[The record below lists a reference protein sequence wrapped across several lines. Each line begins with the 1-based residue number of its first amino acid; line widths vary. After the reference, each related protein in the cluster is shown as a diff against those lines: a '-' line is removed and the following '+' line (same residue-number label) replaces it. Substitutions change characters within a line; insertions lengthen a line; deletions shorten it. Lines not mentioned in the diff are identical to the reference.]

1 MDRKVLSISQYG
13 REKKRL
19 RLSWA
24 KILVGLPVFAAALW
38 LVWAAMPRLLGAAPD
53 VMFTTITGK
62 QVALREWRGKP
73 AIVTFWA
80 TDCPSCML
88 EIPHLIDL
96 YRQFHPRGLEIM
108 AVAMA
113 YDPPHHVV
121 AMTQSRQL
129 PYDVALDL
137 NSAHAQAFG
146 NVQFT
151 PTTFLLSPGGKIVE
165 KSVGVF
171 DYPSWQSRIAAML
184 NEG

>member
-1 MDRKVLSISQYG
+1 M
-13 REKKRL
+13 
-19 RLSWA
+19 RLSKA
-24 KILVGLPVFAAALW
+24 RLLFGLPMLVLAAWLIGAALSR
-38 LVWAAMPRLLGAAPD
+38 MGGTAPD
-53 VMFTTITGK
+53 VVFTTITGK
-62 QVALREWRGKP
+62 QIASHAWRGKP

-96 YRQFHPRGLEIM
+96 YRRFHPQGLEIV

-113 YDPPHHVV
+113 YDPPSHVV
-121 AMTQSRQL
+121 AMTRDRQL

-137 NSAHAQAFG
+137 NSAHALAFG

-151 PTTFLLSPGGKIVE
+151 PTTFLISPEGRIAE

-171 DYPSWQSRIAAML
+171 DYSAWQSRIAAML
-184 NEG
+184 NKG

>member
-1 MDRKVLSISQYG
+1 LS
-13 REKKRL
+13 R
-19 RLSWA
+19 A
-24 KILVGLPVFAAALW
+24 KFLFGLPVFALVVW
-38 LVWAAMPRLLGAAPD
+38 LAWIAMPRMIGQAPD
-53 VMFTTITGK
+53 VTFTLITGK
-62 QVALREWRGKP
+62 QVALREWHGKP

-96 YRQFHPRGLEIM
+96 YRQFHPQGLEIM

-113 YDPPHHVV
+113 YDPPNHVV
-121 AMTQSRQL
+121 AMTQGRQL

-137 NSAHAQAFG
+137 NSAHALAFG

-151 PTTFLLSPGGKIVE
+151 PTTFLISPEGKIAE

-171 DYPSWQSRIAAML
+171 DYSTWQSRIAAML
-184 NEG
+184 DKG

>member
-1 MDRKVLSISQYG
+1 MSK
-13 REKKRL
+13 
-19 RLSWA
+19 A
-24 KILVGLPVFAAALW
+24 KILFALPAFALAAW
-38 LVWAAMPRLLGAAPD
+38 LVWLAMPRLMGAAPE
-53 VMFTTITGK
+53 VTFTTISGK
-62 QVALREWRGKP
+62 KVEVRDWRGKP

-96 YRQFHPRGLEIM
+96 YKQFHPYGLQMI

-113 YDPPHHVV
+113 YDPPNHVV
-121 AMTQSRQL
+121 ATTQGRQL

-137 NSAHAQAFG
+137 DSSHALAFG

-151 PTTFLLSPGGKIVE
+151 PTTFLISPDGNIAE

-171 DYPSWQSRIAAML
+171 DLQSWQSRIAVML
-184 NEG
+184 NKG

>member
-1 MDRKVLSISQYG
+1 LAKAKYLFALLVLA
-13 REKKRL
+13 L
-19 RLSWA
+19 AVW
-24 KILVGLPVFAAALW
+24 FALW
-38 LVWAAMPRLLGAAPD
+38 KIPRFSGTAPE
-53 VMFTTITGK
+53 VTFTTIAGK
-62 QVALREWRGKP
+62 KIALKEWRGKP

-96 YRQFHPRGLEIM
+96 YRQFHPHGLEVM

-121 AMTQSRQL
+121 AITQSRQL

-137 NSAHAQAFG
+137 NSAHALAFG
-146 NVQFT
+146 DVQFT
-151 PTTFLLSPGGKIVE
+151 PTTFLISPEGKIAE

-171 DYPSWQSRIAAML
+171 DYPTWQSRIAAML
-184 NEG
+184 NKG

>member
-1 MDRKVLSISQYG
+1 M
-13 REKKRL
+13 
-19 RLSWA
+19 
-24 KILVGLPVFAAALW
+24 
-38 LVWAAMPRLLGAAPD
+38 LGAAPD
-53 VMFTTITGK
+53 ITFTTITGK
-62 QVALREWRGKP
+62 KIALKEWRGKP

-96 YRQFHPRGLEIM
+96 FRQFHPQGLEIM

-137 NSAHAQAFG
+137 NSAHALAFG

-151 PTTFLLSPGGKIVE
+151 PTTFLISSKGKIAE

-171 DYPSWQSRIAAML
+171 DYSTWQSRIAAML
-184 NEG
+184 NKG

>member
-1 MDRKVLSISQYG
+1 MNRKVLSISQNG
-13 REKKRL
+13 REKKSL
-19 RLSWA
+19 RLFWG
-24 KILVGLPVFAAALW
+24 KFLFGLPVFALTMW
-38 LVWAAMPRLLGAAPD
+38 LAWMAITRMAGEAPA
-53 VMFTTITGK
+53 VTFTTITGK
-62 QVALREWRGKP
+62 QIALREWRGKP

-96 YRQFHPRGLEIM
+96 YRRFHSQGLEIM

-121 AMTQSRQL
+121 ALTQERQL

-137 NSAHAQAFG
+137 NSAHALAFG

-151 PTTFLLSPGGKIVE
+151 PTTFLIGPEGKIAE

-171 DYPSWQSRIAAML
+171 DYPTWQSRIAAML
-184 NEG
+184 NKG

>member
-1 MDRKVLSISQYG
+1 MPVLVLAAWLIG
-13 REKKRL
+13 L
-19 RLSWA
+19 ALSRM
-24 KILVGLPVFAAALW
+24 G
-38 LVWAAMPRLLGAAPD
+38 GTAPD
-53 VMFTTITGK
+53 VVFTTITGK
-62 QVALREWRGKP
+62 QAASHAWRGKP

-96 YRQFHPRGLEIM
+96 YRRFHPQGLEIM

-113 YDPPHHVV
+113 YDPPSHVV
-121 AMTQSRQL
+121 AMTRDRQL

-137 NSAHAQAFG
+137 NSAHALAFG

-151 PTTFLLSPGGKIVE
+151 PTTFLISPEGKIAE

-171 DYPSWQSRIAAML
+171 DYSAWQSRIAAML
-184 NEG
+184 NKG

>member
-1 MDRKVLSISQYG
+1 MG
-13 REKKRL
+13 L
-19 RLSWA
+19 RLSRFKWWF
-24 KILVGLPVFAAALW
+24 GLPVLVLAAW
-38 LVWAAMPRLLGAAPD
+38 LAWQAVLRLSGAAPD
-53 VMFTTITGK
+53 VTFTTITGK
-62 QVALREWRGKP
+62 QVALRAWRGKP

-96 YRQFHPRGLEIM
+96 YRQFHPQGLEIM

-121 AMTQSRQL
+121 ALTRERQL

-137 NSAHAQAFG
+137 NSAHALAFG

-151 PTTFLLSPGGKIVE
+151 PTAFLIGPEGKIAE

-171 DYPSWQSRIAAML
+171 DYPTWQSRIAAML
-184 NEG
+184 NKG

>member
-1 MDRKVLSISQYG
+1 LS
-13 REKKRL
+13 K
-19 RLSWA
+19 A
-24 KILVGLPVFAAALW
+24 KGLFGLPVLALAVW
-38 LVWAAMPRLLGAAPD
+38 LIGSALFRMADTAPD
-53 VMFTTITGK
+53 VVFTTITGK
-62 QVALREWRGKP
+62 RVASSVWRGKP

-96 YRQFHPRGLEIM
+96 YRRFHPRGLEIM

-113 YDPPHHVV
+113 YDPPSHVV
-121 AMTQSRQL
+121 AMTRDRQL

-137 NSAHAQAFG
+137 HSAHALAFG

-151 PTTFLLSPGGKIVE
+151 PTTFLISSEGRIVE

-171 DYPSWQSRIAAML
+171 DYSSWQSRIAAML
-184 NEG
+184 NKG